1 MLTATSWADVSN
13 WPQMSEEVTNSTDS
27 AEDKMSREEPESP
40 NISWFFEK
48 DADSSGSLTMSEL
61 WIKYTENN
69 W

>member
-1 MLTATSWADVSN
+1 
-13 WPQMSEEVTNSTDS
+13 MSEEVTNSTDS